1 MCIELIMKFIDL
13 NADLGEGCADD
24 SAIIP
29 LLSSANISC
38 GAHAGTEHDIRTGL
52 LTCQQYGVVVGAH
65 PSYPDRTNFGRAVL
79 AMPHVELIAS
89 LSQQLS
95 TFQSYADAVGVPVRY
110 VKPHGALYNQ
120 AAVDREL
127 AQLLVTVIY
136 NHNPQLAIL
145 TLPNSQ
151 LQHAARAA
159 GLAVYQEAFADRA
172 YQANGQLVSRS
183 QPGAVLPHQA
193 AVNQSIALA
202 TQGRITA
209 VDGTSLQ
216 FNADSL
222 CLHGDSPEAL
232 QLATELRHKLQDA
245 GICIQAF
252 VGRAV

>member
-1 MCIELIMKFIDL
+1 MRIELIMKFIDL

-38 GAHAGTEHDIRTGL
+38 GAHAGTEHDIRAAL

-65 PSYPDRTNFGRAVL
+65 PSYPDRANFGRTVL
-79 AMPHVELIAS
+79 AMTHAELISS
-89 LSQQLS
+89 LTHQLN
-95 TFQSYADAVGVPVRY
+95 TFQGYADVVGVPVRY

-120 AAVDREL
+120 AAIDSEL
-127 AQLLVTVIY
+127 AQLLVTVIK
-136 NHNPQLAIL
+136 NHNPQLAVL
-145 TLPNSQ
+145 TLPESQ
-151 LQHAARAA
+151 LHHAARAG

-172 YQANGQLVSRS
+172 YQVNGQLVSRS
-183 QPGAVLPHQA
+183 QPGAVLSHHA
-193 AVNQSIALA
+193 ALKQSIALV

-209 VDGTSLQ
+209 SDGSALQ
-216 FNADSL
+216 LNADSL

-232 QLATELRHKLQDA
+232 QLAIELRHALQSA

-252 VGRAV
+252 VGRPA